1 MYPKQTYLRTS
12 FIHPQNSFCAQTWV
26 TSRFWTPLYIII
38 PTLFFVLHGFLFT
51 SIYAQPVLSHD
62 PDPYFEIAGRIR
74 NGDWAFESSLNIA
87 VPTGHQGGGQWQ
99 MNPDGLPVWNSEGNA
114 YGDIHSFSMSF
125 TQATGTI
132 LWQID
137 FNRDGDFED
146 FQESKSMPVEYFAEK
161 GFTYIGV
168 YGQGNDDGLTVSLK
182 DLTVNNVYFGNYTSS
197 SESPFDLLFEDVS
210 GVFDD
215 ILVTGQFSF
224 SGGNGFERPRLWVRL
239 GKPNK
244 RPVVELTHPIEGA
257 LYGLLDTIQLKA
269 TASDPDGKIRYV
281 EFYTDSIKIGED
293 FKSPYQYTWSD
304 ITEGLHTLTAKAVD
318 HKGAIAYSAPVI
330 VFYGDNLAPT
340 CRISNLQ
347 DNDMLYDPDTLTI
360 EVMSFDPNDGVHFVT
375 FYSDSTLIGTDSVAP
390 YVNTAL
396 LNPPMGMYS
405 LRAQSTDFGGMSAM
419 TDPVRVT
426 VRCIRED
433 IDNNGTVNTF
443 DFLLLLGAYGKGCSR
458 CPEDFNDDGAV
469 STLDFL
475 RILARFGYTCN

>member
-1 MYPKQTYLRTS
+1 MCPKRTIQLIS
-12 FIHPQNSFCAQTWV
+12 IVKPQNTFRV
-26 TSRFWTPLYIII
+26 HTSATSKLATLLFTSL
-38 PTLFFVLHGFLFT
+38 PTLLLVLHGLLYT
-51 SIYAQPVLSHD
+51 SIYAQPVLSND
-62 PDPYFEIAGRIR
+62 PEPYFEIAGRIR

-87 VPTGHQGGGQWQ
+87 VPTGQQGGGQWQ
-99 MNPDGLPVWNSEGNA
+99 MNPDGLPVWNSEGNT

-146 FQESKSMPVEYFAEK
+146 FQETKSMPVAWFAEK

-168 YGQGNDDGLTVSLK
+168 YGQGNIDGLTVSLK
-182 DLTVNNVYFGNYTSS
+182 ELTVNNVYFGDYNSS
-197 SESPFDLLFEDVS
+197 SETPFNILFEDVS
-210 GVFDD
+210 GVFND
-215 ILVTGQFSF
+215 IVVTGQFSF

-244 RPVVELTHPIEGA
+244 RPVVALTHPVDGA
-257 LYGLLDTIQLKA
+257 LYGLLDTIQIKA
-269 TASDPDGKIRYV
+269 IATDPDGKIRYV
-281 EFYTDSIKIGED
+281 AFYDDSIKIGED
-293 FKSPYQYTWSD
+293 FNFPYQFTWSG
-304 ITEGLHTLTAKAVD
+304 ITEGLHSLTAKAVD
-318 HKGAIAYSAPVI
+318 HKGAIASSTPVL

-340 CRISNLQ
+340 CHIANLE

-360 EVMSFDPNDGVHFVT
+360 EVMAYDPNDGVHFVN
-375 FYSDSTLIGTDSVAP
+375 FYSDSTLIGTDSNAP
-390 YVNTAL
+390 YVNTTL
-396 LNPPMGMYS
+396 LNPSMGMYT
-405 LRAQSTDFGGMSAM
+405 LRAQSTDYAGMSTM
-419 TDPVRVT
+419 TDPVRIT

-443 DFLLLLGAYGKGCSR
+443 DFLLLLGAFGKGCSN

-469 STLDFL
+469 STWDFL